1 MTTRFLTRL
10 VMGLACLVAPLAVM
24 AGGPDAAHDR
34 YFVEFKQFNSN
45 AASQIRA
52 AGGNPIHE
60 FGQYG
65 VIAAQ
70 LPAKALNA
78 LANNPNVA
86 SIAEDP
92 PRYPMAETTPYGIP
106 MVQADLVSD
115 ANAGNRMV
123 CIIDSGYSEQHEDL
137 GSSGVSGT
145 NDSGTGNWNEDTC
158 GHGSHVAGTVAA
170 IGGNNAG
177 VVGVLPGG
185 NINLHIVKVFDGA
198 DCAWTYSSDLIN
210 ALNTCTAAGA
220 NVVSMSLGGGKGI
233 GPWEERAFDDAYNS
247 GVLSIAAAGNDGTTN
262 LSYPA
267 SYDSVVSVA
276 AIDENKTVAD
286 FSQKNAQVELA
297 APGVSVLSTVPFIED
312 VSLTVSGVQYSGNH
326 ITNAPRTSG
335 VDGALVN
342 GGLCTSTGSWSGAV
356 VLCER
361 GEVSFYDKV
370 ANVESSGGA
379 AAVIYNNEPGGFL
392 GTLGDGNTSSIPA
405 ISLSQEDGQYLVGNE
420 LGANGT
426 VVDLL
431 DTPASGYAYYNGTS
445 MATPHVSG
453 VAALVWSH
461 FPTLSNV
468 DIRNTLAATAEDL
481 GAAGRD
487 DSYGYGLVQAKAA
500 VDSLGGGTT
509 NSPPTASFT
518 HACTDLT
525 CDFDGSGSSDSDGSI
540 ASYSWDFGDGN
551 TATGAT
557 ASHTYGADGTYT
569 VTLTVTDDDGAS
581 DSSSQDVTVSGATSN
596 SPPTASFTHGCTDLA
611 CDFDGS
617 GSSDSDGSIASYSWD
632 FGDGNTATGVTAS
645 HTFASDG
652 TYSVTL
658 TVTDDDG
665 ATDSTSQDVTVS
677 GGSTSDITLSATGYK
692 VKGRHHVDLTWSGA
706 TSTSVDIYRDGSVVA
721 TTAND
726 GEYTD
731 ATNNR
736 GGATYTYQVCEAGT
750 STCSDT
756 VNVVF

>member
-1 MTTRFLTRL
+1 
-10 VMGLACLVAPLAVM
+10 MGLVCLVAPLAVM

-52 AGGNPIHE
+52 AGGNPVHE

-145 NDSGTGNWNEDTC
+145 NDSGTGDWNVDTC

-233 GPWEERAFDDAYNS
+233 GPWEERAFNDAYNA

-276 AIDENKTVAD
+276 AIDSNKVVAD
-286 FSQKNAQVELA
+286 FSQKNSQVELA
-297 APGVSVLSTVPFIED
+297 APGVSVLSTVPFVED
-312 VSLTVSGVQYSGNH
+312 VSLTVGGVDYLGNH

-335 VDGALVN
+335 VDGALAD

-361 GEVSFYDKV
+361 GEISFYDKV
-370 ANVESSGGA
+370 INVQNSGGV
-379 AAVIYNNEPGGFL
+379 AAVIYNNESGGFL
-392 GTLGDGNTSSIPA
+392 GTLGDGNTSEIPA
-405 ISLSQEDGQYLVGNE
+405 ISLSQEDGQHLVGNE
-420 LGANGT
+420 LGATGT

-431 DTPASGYAYYNGTS
+431 DAPASGYAYYNGTS

-487 DSYGYGLVQAKAA
+487 NSYGYGLVQAKAA
-500 VDSLGGGTT
+500 VDHLGGGGGDT
-509 NSPPTASFT
+509 NSPPSASFT
-518 HACTDLT
+518 YSCTDLA
-525 CDFDGSGSSDSDGSI
+525 CDFDGSGSSDGDGSI
-540 ASYSWDFGDGN
+540 ASYSWDFGDGAN
-551 TATGAT
+551 ASGVT

-569 VTLTVTDDDGAS
+569 VTLTVTDDDGAT
-581 DSSSQDVTVSGATSN
+581 DSSSQDVTVSSGGDTGAPISL
-596 SPPTASFTHGCTDLA
+596 TAS
-611 CDFDGS
+611 
-617 GSSDSDGSIASYSWD
+617 
-632 FGDGNTATGVTAS
+632 
-645 HTFASDG
+645 
-652 TYSVTL
+652 
-658 TVTDDDG
+658 
-665 ATDSTSQDVTVS
+665 
-677 GGSTSDITLSATGYK
+677 GYK
-692 VKGRHHVDLTWSGA
+692 VKGRHHVDLAWSGA
-706 TSTSVDIYRDGSVVA
+706 TSTDVDIYRDGGLIA

-756 VNVVF
+756 VTVVF

>member
-10 VMGLACLVAPLAVM
+10 VLGLVCLVAPLAAM

-34 YFVEFKQFNSN
+34 YFVEFKQFNPN
-45 AASQIRA
+45 AARQIRA
-52 AGGNPIHE
+52 AGGHPIHE

-65 VIAAQ
+65 VIAAR

-170 IGGNNAG
+170 LGGNG
-177 VVGVLPGG
+177 VGVLGVLPGG

-220 NVVSMSLGGGKGI
+220 DVVSMSLGGGKGI
-233 GPWEERAFDDAYNS
+233 GPWEERAFNDAYS
-247 GVLSIAAAGNDGTTN
+247 AGVLSIAAAGNDGSTQK
-262 LSYPA
+262 SYPA
-267 SYDSVVSVA
+267 SYDSVISVA
-276 AIDENKTVAD
+276 AIDSDKVVAD
-286 FSQKNAQVELA
+286 FSQKNDQVELA
-297 APGVSVLSTVPFIED
+297 APGVSVLSTVPSIED
-312 VSLTVSGVQYSGNH
+312 VSLTVGGVEYSGNH

-335 VDGALVN
+335 VDGALAD
-342 GGLCTSTGSWSGAV
+342 GGLCTSTGSWGGAV

-361 GEVSFYDKV
+361 GEISFFDKV
-370 ANVESSGGA
+370 SNVESSGGV

-405 ISLSQEDGQYLVGNE
+405 ISLSQEDGQFLVGNE
-420 LGANGT
+420 IGANGT

-431 DTPASGYAYYNGTS
+431 EQPASGYAFFNGTS

-461 FPTLSNV
+461 FDTLSNV
-468 DIRNTLAATAEDL
+468 DIRNALAATAEDL

-487 DSYGYGLVQAKAA
+487 NSYGYGLVQAKAA
-500 VDSLGGGTT
+500 VDHLGG
-509 NSPPTASFT
+509 
-518 HACTDLT
+518 
-525 CDFDGSGSSDSDGSI
+525 DGG
-540 ASYSWDFGDGN
+540 GDP
-551 TATGAT
+551 
-557 ASHTYGADGTYT
+557 
-569 VTLTVTDDDGAS
+569 
-581 DSSSQDVTVSGATSN
+581 N

-632 FGDGNTATGVTAS
+632 FGDGASAAGVTAS
-645 HTFASDG
+645 HTYGADG
-652 TYSVTL
+652 TYTVTL
-658 TVTDDDG
+658 TVTDDEG
-665 ATDSTSQDVTVS
+665 ATDSSSQEVTVS
-677 GGSTSDITLSATGYK
+677 GGGDGDAPISLTASGYK
-692 VKGRHHVDLTWSGA
+692 VKGRHHVDLAWSGA
-706 TSTSVDIYRDGSVVA
+706 ASTNVDVYRDGSVIA

-756 VNVVF
+756 VTVVF

>member
-1 MTTRFLTRL
+1 MTTRFLTRMVL
-10 VMGLACLVAPLAVM
+10 SLACLVAPLAVM
-24 AGGPDAAHDR
+24 AGGPDSAHDR
-34 YFVEFKQFNSN
+34 YFVEFKQFNPN
-45 AASQIRA
+45 AARQIRV
-52 AGGNPIHE
+52 AGGTPIHE
-60 FGQYG
+60 FDEYG

-70 LPAKALNA
+70 LPAHALNA
-78 LANNPNVA
+78 LASNPNVA

-137 GSSGVSGT
+137 GSSGVTGT
-145 NDSGTGNWNEDTC
+145 DDSGTGNWNEDTC

-170 IGGNNAG
+170 LGNDTG
-177 VVGVLPGG
+177 VLGVLPGG

-233 GPWEERAFDDAYNS
+233 GPWEEQAFDDAYS
-247 GVLSIAAAGNDGTTN
+247 AGVLSVAAAGNDGSTN

-276 AIDENKTVAD
+276 AIDETKTVAD

-297 APGVSVLSTVPFIED
+297 APGVSVLSTVPFVED
-312 VSLTVSGVQYSGNH
+312 VSLTVGGVEYAGNH

-335 VDGALVN
+335 VDGALAN
-342 GGLCTSTGSWSGAV
+342 GGLCDGTGSWSGSV

-361 GEVSFYDKV
+361 GEISFYDKV
-370 ANVESSGGA
+370 ANVESSGGV

-405 ISLSQEDGQYLVGNE
+405 ISLNQEDGQYLAGNE
-420 LGANGT
+420 IGANGT

-431 DTPASGYAYYNGTS
+431 DEPASGYAYYNGTS

-468 DIRNTLAATAEDL
+468 EIRDTLASTAEDL

-487 DSYGYGLVQAKAA
+487 DSYGYGLVQAAAA
-500 VDSLGGGTT
+500 VDALGGGGDT

-518 HACTDLT
+518 YDCTDLA
-525 CDFDGSGSSDSDGSI
+525 CNFDGSGSGDSDGSI

-557 ASHTYGADGTYT
+557 AG
-569 VTLTVTDDDGAS
+569 
-581 DSSSQDVTVSGATSN
+581 
-596 SPPTASFTHGCTDLA
+596 
-611 CDFDGS
+611 
-617 GSSDSDGSIASYSWD
+617 
-632 FGDGNTATGVTAS
+632 

-692 VKGRHHVDLTWSGA
+692 VRGRHHVDLAWTGA
-706 TSTSVDIYRDGSVVA
+706 TSTDVDIYRDGSLIA

-731 ATNNR
+731 ATDNR

-756 VNVVF
+756 VTVVF